1 MTAGAHAPPPLPWWW
16 WFHSPNAGMRVR
28 LAVGITGGG
37 GLSEEASYIS
47 SAGLETQQC
56 KVVAGKA
63 IIMPAAYVQQQQRE

>member
-1 MTAGAHAPPPLPWWW
+1 
-16 WFHSPNAGMRVR
+16 MRVR

-37 GLSEEASYIS
+37 GLSEEASCIS